1 MLTIETSRRID
12 ITGFNGD
19 IDTLREI
26 VRLARE
32 RLNESPAVQ
41 LRGCGGLER
50 QAGLVLPQLQN
61 VRDTLDRLAEVTGL
75 PPIYTF
81 VDEPTPIAF
90 ITG

>member
-12 ITGFNGD
+12 ITGFDAD

-32 RLNESPAVQ
+32 RLAESERFQ

-50 QAGLVLPQLQN
+50 QAGLITPQLNN
-61 VRDTLDRLAEVTGL
+61 VRDTLDRLAEKTGL
-75 PPIYTF
+75 PPLQLY
-81 VDEPTPIAF
+81 VDEPTPIFF
-90 ITG
+90 IRG